1 MSRNGPLALAFHTL
15 FVVFMTAPIV
25 VVCLVAFT
33 PEGFLSLPVNGFS
46 LRWFKAI
53 ADYPE
58 FINAFWISIWL
69 GAVSSLI
76 ALLFAVP
83 AALAIARHRFR
94 GRDALSALFLSPL
107 MIPHVVLGIAFLRF
121 STQTGLSGTF
131 PALLIAHLVIVF
143 PFALRLT
150 LAAAT
155 GMDRSV
161 EMAAVSL
168 GANSW
173 TLFRRV
179 TLPLILPGVVS
190 GWMLA
195 FIQSFDEV
203 TMTVFLAAPGIET
216 LPVRMFLYIQD
227 NIDPLVTSVSAC
239 VIAITMIALILLDR
253 LYGLER
259 VLAGHSD
266 RGRLGVSN
274 GQRLRGR
281 RCRRGPAW
289 LCDWLGAWPN
299 RPACLRAGRRRRR
312 QARLAR
318 ELRSDL
324 GAGQGAR
331 HAGLLG
337 LDRARLRHVV

>member
-1 MSRNGPLALAFHTL
+1 MSRNGPLALTFHAL
-15 FVVFMTAPIV
+15 FVTFMLAPIV

-33 PEGFLSLPVNGFS
+33 PHGYLSLPVDGFS
-46 LRWFKAI
+46 LRWFRAI
-53 ADYPE
+53 ARYPE
-58 FINAFWISIWL
+58 FVNAFWISLWL

-76 ALLFAVP
+76 ALIFAVP
-83 AALAIARHRFR
+83 AALAIARHQFP
-94 GRDALSALFLSPL
+94 GREALSALFMSPL

-121 STQTGLSGTF
+121 FTQTGLSGTF
-131 PALLIAHLVIVF
+131 IALLVSHIVVVF

-168 GANSW
+168 GADDW

-190 GWMLA
+190 GWALA

-227 NIDPLVTSVSAC
+227 NIDPLVTSVSAS
-239 VIAITMIALILLDR
+239 VIAVTVVALVLLDR
-253 LYGLER
+253 FYGLER

-266 RGRLGVSN
+266 RGR
-274 GQRLRGR
+274 
-281 RCRRGPAW
+281 
-289 LCDWLGAWPN
+289 
-299 RPACLRAGRRRRR
+299 
-312 QARLAR
+312 
-318 ELRSDL
+318 
-324 GAGQGAR
+324 
-331 HAGLLG
+331 
-337 LDRARLRHVV
+337 

>member
-1 MSRNGPLALAFHTL
+1 MSRNGPLALTFHAL
-15 FVVFMTAPIV
+15 FVTFMLAPIV

-33 PEGFLSLPVNGFS
+33 PHGYLSLPVDGFS
-46 LRWFKAI
+46 LRWFRAI
-53 ADYPE
+53 ARYPE
-58 FINAFWISIWL
+58 FVNAFWISLWL

-83 AALAIARHRFR
+83 AALAIARHQFP
-94 GRDALSALFLSPL
+94 GREALSALFMSPL

-121 STQTGLSGTF
+121 FTQTGLSGTF
-131 PALLIAHLVIVF
+131 TALLVSHIVVVF

-168 GANSW
+168 GADDW

-190 GWMLA
+190 GWALA

-227 NIDPLVTSVSAC
+227 NIDPLVTSVSAS
-239 VIAITMIALILLDR
+239 VIAITMVALVLLDR
-253 LYGLER
+253 FYGLER

-266 RGRLGVSN
+266 RGR
-274 GQRLRGR
+274 
-281 RCRRGPAW
+281 
-289 LCDWLGAWPN
+289 
-299 RPACLRAGRRRRR
+299 
-312 QARLAR
+312 
-318 ELRSDL
+318 
-324 GAGQGAR
+324 
-331 HAGLLG
+331 
-337 LDRARLRHVV
+337 

>member
-121 STQTGLSGTF
+121 FTQTGLSGTF

-266 RGRLGVSN
+266 RGR
-274 GQRLRGR
+274 
-281 RCRRGPAW
+281 
-289 LCDWLGAWPN
+289 
-299 RPACLRAGRRRRR
+299 
-312 QARLAR
+312 
-318 ELRSDL
+318 
-324 GAGQGAR
+324 
-331 HAGLLG
+331 
-337 LDRARLRHVV
+337 